1 MAVYRVPPQIMG
13 IMPSNVRGD
22 DMEKASNVFV
32 RSELM
37 PLQAKIMEINQLI
50 VENII
55 KFNTY
60 SFS

>member
-1 MAVYRVPPQIMG
+1 MG